1 MIIETNRLQLV
12 PLTPGNINLW
22 ISDIKK
28 LEEELNCKY
37 MAEPME
43 GLFKEIVK
51 GQAKIT
57 NEDPENYLWHSFWF
71 LIRKNDRVVVGS
83 LDFKDVPNS
92 MGEVEIGYG
101 LGKAFEKNG
110 YMTEAVKG
118 MCDWAF
124 NNDNVKYIIAETDA
138 DGYASQRILKRCGFK
153 PYRSGET
160 LWWRLEEVCFE
171 NKC

>member
-37 MAEPME
+37 IAEPME
-43 GLFKEIVK
+43 GFFKEIVK

-110 YMTEAVKG
+110 YMTEAVKSI
-118 MCDWAF
+118 CDWSF
-124 NNDNVKYIIAETDA
+124 RDERVKYVIAETDA